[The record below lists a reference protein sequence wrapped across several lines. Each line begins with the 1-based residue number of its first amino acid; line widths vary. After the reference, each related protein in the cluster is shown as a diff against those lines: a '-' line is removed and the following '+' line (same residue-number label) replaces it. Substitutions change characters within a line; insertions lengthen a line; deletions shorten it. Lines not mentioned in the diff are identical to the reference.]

1 MELRQRDGVDC
12 QDDRHCPGRRHRRIH
27 AQARPAAAPRPIGRW
42 RLERRVGGNRAGKCR
57 AGKGRGKGLGGA
69 EMGAGCGSGDAGFP

>member
-1 MELRQRDGVDC
+1 MELCQRDGVDC
-12 QDDRHCPGRRHRRIH
+12 QDDRHCPGRRHRRYPR
-27 AQARPAAAPRPIGRW
+27 ASAAAPRPSRRW

-69 EMGAGCGSGDAGFP
+69 KTGAGCGSGGAGFP